1 MWYLDANVL
10 VRLYTQSDPDVHRR
24 CSELIDECVRGDIEL
39 GIDALTVAEVVYVL
53 GSPRLYGQARQV
65 IAEVLQSILGIPG
78 LRIEGREEVEL
89 AAQFYSE
96 TNLDFADCFAGA
108 ASRLRGWEGVVSL
121 DKGLDRLTGIVRR
134 EP

>member
-10 VRLYTQSDPDVHRR
+10 VRLFTNSDSDVHSR
-24 CSELIDECVRGDIEL
+24 CAALIDECAQGKIEL

-53 GSPRLYGQARQV
+53 GSPRLYRQPRAV

-78 LRIEGREEVEL
+78 LHIERREEVNR
-89 AAQFYSE
+89 AAQFYRD

-108 ASRLRGWEGVVSL
+108 ASLR
-121 DKGLDRLTGIVRR
+121 
-134 EP
+134 